1 MEDSSIEKISQSY
14 KNEYKILSVFSLC
27 LLVVFLALFLIPW
40 VDNGG
45 VLPISDSSGNSAGT
59 ISVDDWASPFSLL
72 IKSDELIGLAI
83 VCLISFA
90 LLSIFPM
97 YSFIQRNKIVS
108 KKSPLLLFGKIIVL
122 LDIVLFI
129 VSIIVTF
136 AVARSM
142 Y

>member
-1 MEDSSIEKISQSY
+1 
-14 KNEYKILSVFSLC
+14 L
-27 LLVVFLALFLIPW
+27 
-40 VDNGG
+40 
-45 VLPISDSSGNSAGT
+45 T
-59 ISVDDWASPFSLL
+59 
-72 IKSDELIGLAI
+72 KSDELIGLAI
-83 VCLISFA
+83 VCLISFV

-136 AVARSM
+136 AVARAC